1 MDSKYFFRK
10 FQDFI
15 TEIGS
20 RKIHNFRK
28 KAKTVTRRVEVKMST
43 YFGVKRGDIEVDLL
57 FIVTF
62 NIAVFLSFN

>member
-1 MDSKYFFRK
+1 
-10 FQDFI
+10 
-15 TEIGS
+15 
-20 RKIHNFRK
+20 
-28 KAKTVTRRVEVKMST
+28 MST